1 MKIEALSVDRVQFG
15 PGALSGQTFFEL
27 FGDIVPE
34 ILSNYLPDVDS
45 DVPLLNL
52 SSVGKYTYEKEG
64 EGEKGVYEIF
74 QFHNLEN

>member
-1 MKIEALSVDRVQFG
+1 MLGE
-15 PGALSGQTFFEL
+15 QTFLEL
-27 FGDIVPE
+27 FDDNAISSAVDDIVPE

-64 EGEKGVYEIF
+64 EG
-74 QFHNLEN
+74 